1 MATKYNPYSSIKSIY
16 DLKKQWEDATKAGNT
31 AAANAAAQNAQRY
44 YQELRNNDYAN
55 VADQLSKVD
64 YAGAKSIHDE
74 YATAGKTAIRP
85 YFETLAKAN
94 NMSSDEVNKLIKY
107 DSNTGRVSFAGTD
120 IGKPDAA
127 VDGTSYW
134 EKDYLKGVWDS
145 YINDSKANDH
155 NGVQGNAIYTD
166 RMDSASN
173 KLDQQWN
180 ELGEHNNYMT
190 DEYKALVERSKIPF
204 TESEELKTSL
214 KYILPN
220 YIVSGNKSAYGA
232 VASGASGNSGNVDT
246 FAAANAVRQR
256 NAQVA
261 QGTQMAYQLGLDA
274 YQGRIDNINKAL
286 QNMGVHRESLTN
298 QQNANI
304 SNDMAMA
311 QQAFDNGETQK
322 LNTHNMTEEKK
333 NNQVA
338 REDAYS
344 NITGEQSPRVQYRG
358 ILFDDEGN
366 FLPNLDNVNVQ
377 ALIDDVDERLK
388 TATTSEEK
396 SKLQETRDM
405 LLTARAYKVYND
417 MGKWGQYAS
426 TLEMPTS
433 MPTAAYDL
441 AAKEIDA
448 NYLASLSEHAAEQQ
462 KAQTEAQL
470 KREEMQNKYDI
481 EKLKVDKKADE
492 VTYAEVPVISGT
504 IDGSSTD
511 AQERAHRIDGYSGIN
526 NLSARFINEVLLGN
540 GGYAF
545 DYNGQTVVSEDKL
558 LEAINDK
565 SDAYGLTLED
575 AEAICEL
582 LGFRTAKKYLKQREA
597 SQNYEGQPGVA
608 STK

>member
-31 AAANAAAQNAQRY
+31 AGANAAAQNAQY
-44 YQELRNNDYAN
+44 YYSQLRNNGYGE
-55 VADQLSKVD
+55 VADKLSKVD
-64 YAGAKSIHDE
+64 YAGAKLIHDD

-85 YFETLAKAN
+85 YFETMAKAN

-145 YINDSKANDH
+145 YIKDSKANDY

-166 RMDSASN
+166 RMDSAAN
-173 KLDQQWN
+173 KNDQQWN

-190 DEYKALVERSKIPF
+190 DEYKALVEQSKIPF
-204 TESEELKTSL
+204 TESEELKAAL

-220 YIVSGNKSAYGA
+220 YIVSGNKYAYGA

-311 QQAFDNGETQK
+311 QMAFDNGETQR

-344 NITGEQSPRVQYRG
+344 NITGVQSPQVQYRG
-358 ILFDDEGN
+358 ILFDDEGKL
-366 FLPNLDNVNVQ
+366 LPNLDNVNVQ
-377 ALIDDVDERLK
+377 AYINEVDEKLK

-417 MGKWGQYAS
+417 MGKWGQYAP

-441 AAKEIDA
+441 AAGEINA
-448 NYLASLSEHAAEQQ
+448 NSLASLYEQSL
-462 KAQTEAQL
+462 E
-470 KREEMQNKYDI
+470 REKMQNELDI
-481 EKLKVDKKADE
+481 AKIKAGENKDE
-492 VTYAEVPVISGT
+492 TTYAEVSPISGT
-504 IDGSSTD
+504 IDANSTD
-511 AQERAHRIDGYSGIN
+511 AEERAHTIEGYEGIN
-526 NLSARFINEVLLGN
+526 NLSARFINEVLLGD
-540 GGYAF
+540 GGYGF
-545 DYNGQTVVSEDKL
+545 DYNGQTVISEDKL

-565 SDAYGLTLED
+565 SDSYGLTLSD

-582 LGFRTAKKYLKQREA
+582 LGFRTAKKYLKEREI
-597 SQNYEGQPGVA
+597 SQNRKGQPGVA

>member
-31 AAANAAAQNAQRY
+31 AGANAAAQNAQY
-44 YQELRNNDYAN
+44 YYSQLRNNGYGE
-55 VADQLSKVD
+55 VADKLSKVD
-64 YAGAKSIHDE
+64 YAGAKSIHDD

-85 YFETLAKAN
+85 YFETMAKAN

-107 DSNTGRVSFAGTD
+107 DNNTGRVSFAGTD

-145 YINDSKANDH
+145 YIKDSKANDN

-166 RMDSASN
+166 RMDSAAN
-173 KLDQQWN
+173 KKDQQWN
-180 ELGEHNNYMT
+180 ELGEYNNYMT
-190 DEYKALVERSKIPF
+190 EEYKALVEQSKIPF
-204 TESEELKTSL
+204 TESEELKAAL

-274 YQGRIDNINKAL
+274 FQGRINNINTAL

-298 QQNANI
+298 QQNSNI
-304 SNDMAMA
+304 ANDMAMA
-311 QQAFDNGETQK
+311 QMAFDNGETQR

-344 NITGEQSPRVQYRG
+344 NITGVQSPQVQYRG
-358 ILFDDEGN
+358 ILFDDEGK

-377 ALIDDVDERLK
+377 ALIDDVDEKLK
-388 TATTSEEK
+388 TASTSEEK

-405 LLTARAYKVYND
+405 LLTARAYKVYSD

-441 AAKEIDA
+441 AGKEIDA
-448 NYLASLSEHAAEQQ
+448 NNLENLA
-462 KAQTEAQL
+462 KI
-470 KREEMQNKYDI
+470 QNDNQDD
-481 EKLKVDKKADE
+481 EKKGGIATVS
-492 VTYAEVPVISGT
+492 VVPTISGT
-504 IDGSSTD
+504 IDAKSTD
-511 AQERAHRIDGYSGIN
+511 EEERSHSFKDYPGLN
-526 NLSARFINEVLLGN
+526 NLSARFINEVLLNKEAGYSFES
-540 GGYAF
+540 GGEIVI
-545 DYNGQTVVSEDKL
+545 DEDSL
-558 LEAINDK
+558 LKAINDK
-565 SDAYGLTLED
+565 SDVYGLTLAD

-582 LGFRTAKKYLKQREA
+582 LEFNSAKKYLKQREPSA
-597 SQNYEGQPGVA
+597 NRTGQPGVA